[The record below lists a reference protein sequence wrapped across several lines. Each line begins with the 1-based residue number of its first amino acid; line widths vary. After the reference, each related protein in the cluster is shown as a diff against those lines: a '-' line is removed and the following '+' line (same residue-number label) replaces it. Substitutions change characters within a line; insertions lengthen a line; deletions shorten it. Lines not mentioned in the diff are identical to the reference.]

1 MKMTRK
7 LIPALVMLLVSAI
20 MLSTASFAWF
30 ASNEKVTATGMS
42 VTANSAQQFLQISTT
57 SGGTYDIAATAQT
70 GSKIVDLVHATIA
83 TDKNTVT
90 WGVGTATDVDDAN
103 VDSELT
109 DVTLDA
115 AENDGITV
123 DGKYALIN
131 TFYLKLSAGSTG
143 SLTNI
148 LAREITVNANNCS
161 IKEAL
166 RILIVGSNGAMLYSY
181 RDAENGKI
189 TLAASGSNSAEVL
202 VSELAVGETEQIR
215 VYAFFDGA
223 DEVANTAA
231 ATNLTGMSFEIVFA
245 TKTAVINP

>member
-30 ASNEKVTATGMS
+30 ASNDKVTATGMS
-42 VTANSAQQFLQISTT
+42 VNAKAAQQFLQISATN
-57 SGGTYDIAATAQT
+57 GDDFDITATAT
-70 GSKIVDLVHATIA
+70 GTIPVDGVDLVHATIDA
-83 TDKNTVT
+83 GDKKTVA
-90 WGVGTATDVDDAN
+90 WGVGTSTEVDDAN

-109 DVTLDA
+109 
-115 AENDGITV
+115 TV
-123 DGKYALIN
+123 EVSNQYALIN
-131 TFYLKLSAGSTG
+131 TFYLKLSDGSTG

-148 LAREITVNANNCS
+148 LARQITVTANDCS

-181 RDAENGKI
+181 RNAVDGKI
-189 TLAASGSNSAEVL
+189 TMTVDGSNSAEVL
-202 VSELAVGETEQIR
+202 VSELTTSETEEIK

-223 DEVANTAA
+223 DEIANTAA
-231 ATNLTGMSFEIVFA
+231 ATKLSSMSFEILFA
-245 TKTAVINP
+245 TKTAVIA